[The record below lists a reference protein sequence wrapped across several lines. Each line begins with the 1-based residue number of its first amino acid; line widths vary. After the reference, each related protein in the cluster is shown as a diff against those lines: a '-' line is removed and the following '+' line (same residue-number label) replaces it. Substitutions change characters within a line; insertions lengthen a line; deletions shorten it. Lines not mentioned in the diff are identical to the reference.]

1 MWVMAHKV
9 FKPMESFLIRGP
21 LKAKRGAGLFVG
33 VDNRRDDVLRV
44 TGLGK
49 GNFKGRAR

>member
-9 FKPMESFLIRGP
+9 FQPMESRLIRGP

-33 VDNRRDDVLRV
+33 VD
-44 TGLGK
+44 
-49 GNFKGRAR
+49 RAMTKP